1 MTMLRIVSGQGA
13 ATGPQILRLATR
25 LGEAAVE
32 LGLRV
37 ASIRTSRSPGS
48 LSRYLTLIDH
58 GERKWL
64 IRVSN
69 HRMPIHTAARLPHLD
84 FVSIDGAS
92 GLHEAMVFLHRIA
105 MGRAIW
111 ADADDPARRA
121 EYRRARKHRR

>member
-1 MTMLRIVSGQGA
+1 MLRIVSGQGV
-13 ATGPQILRLATR
+13 ATPLQILHLATR

-37 ASIRTSRSPGS
+37 ASLKSSRSPGS
-48 LSRYLTLIDH
+48 PSRYLTLLDH

-69 HRMPIHTAARLPHLD
+69 HRMRTHTGARVPHLD

-105 MGRAIW
+105 MGRAVW
-111 ADADDPARRA
+111 ANPDDPARRA
-121 EYRRARKHRR
+121 EFRRARECKR